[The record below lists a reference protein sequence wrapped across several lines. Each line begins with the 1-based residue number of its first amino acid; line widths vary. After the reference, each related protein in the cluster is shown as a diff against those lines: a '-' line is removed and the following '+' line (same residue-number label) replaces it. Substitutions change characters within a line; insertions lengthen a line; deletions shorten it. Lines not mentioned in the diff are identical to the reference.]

1 MSSLDPA
8 LAAALETGQIAIRD
22 LIRIDLPG
30 KTVGYHSGGRRY
42 TYNGLTYEPNRWL
55 SAGTHAGA
63 LGPGVS
69 TRTLVF
75 KYDKRVDS
83 TDVISTIESYAY
95 LNAPVVITTL
105 AGLPKSNEVLG
116 ILSSSIYEI
125 AEVRFVEGAA
135 DANGVSEFTVEID
148 IQPPGRSARGST
160 LIKVSPADHNFDN
173 DATDT
178 CLEYVATNATI
189 SEEWGQTRG

>member
-8 LAAALETGQIAIRD
+8 LVTALDKGQIATRD
-22 LIRIDLPG
+22 LIRFDLPG
-30 KTVGYHSGGRRY
+30 KTVGYHSGGRPY
-42 TYNGLTYEPNRWL
+42 TYNGLTYLPNRWL
-55 SAGTHAGA
+55 SAGTHTGA

-75 KYDKRVDS
+75 KYDNRVDS
-83 TDVISTIESYAY
+83 NDVISKIESYAY
-95 LNAPVVITTL
+95 LNTPVVIATI
-105 AGLPKSNEVLG
+105 AGLPDSNEVLG

-135 DANGVSEFTVEID
+135 NDDGVSEFTVEID

-178 CLEYVATNATI
+178 CLEYVATNSTI
-189 SEEWGQTRG
+189 SEEWGQVRG